1 MRAKAIAF
9 VLGAMTLAACDD
21 GDLTNVVI
29 AGVDRTFILQ
39 SANGMSL
46 PALLVDSISPPL
58 RIDVLSGS
66 ITLRP
71 DGTFEDVTD
80 FRRTVG
86 TIATNVHVVCPG
98 TYLVSGTTIAFAETG
113 TEGCRDRFDGILSGN
128 AGNTL
133 SASIRGVRLV
143 FVR

>member
-1 MRAKAIAF
+1 MRAKAIALF
-9 VLGAMTLAACDD
+9 IGAMTLAACND

-29 AGVDRTFILQ
+29 AGVDGTFILQ

-46 PALLVDSISPPL
+46 PALLVDSVSPPL

-71 DGTFEDVTD
+71 DGTFQDVTD

-86 TIATNVHVVCPG
+86 TIVTNVHVICPG
-98 TYLVSGTTIAFAETG
+98 TYLVSGASIAFAETG
-113 TEGCRDRFDGILSGN
+113 AEGCRDQFVGTLSG
-128 AGNTL
+128 GNTL
-133 SASIRGVRLV
+133 TASIRGVRLV
-143 FVR
+143 YVR